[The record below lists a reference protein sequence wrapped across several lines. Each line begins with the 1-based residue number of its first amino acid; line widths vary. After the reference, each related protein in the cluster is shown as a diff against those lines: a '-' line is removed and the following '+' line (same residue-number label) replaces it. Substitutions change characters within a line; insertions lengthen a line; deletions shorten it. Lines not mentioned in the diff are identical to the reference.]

1 MPPLTILAK
10 VHIPPPSRARVIL
23 WSREVRQELFE
34 TEDGRLLAERA
45 FYEDGLTPNSIQIG
59 ADLIP
64 CYGDYLLYS
73 ERERDRKKTSN
84 NTMQKREAKKMK
96 KIAKE
101 KQQATMFEEA
111 LGRMGLD
118 FDSEA
123 HMCI

>member
-1 MPPLTILAK
+1 MVSSVAAWQAALPSCAAPLC
-10 VHIPPPSRARVIL
+10 
-23 WSREVRQELFE
+23 E
-34 TEDGRLLAERA
+34 
-45 FYEDGLTPNSIQIG
+45 
-59 ADLIP
+59 
-64 CYGDYLLYS
+64 
-73 ERERDRKKTSN
+73 KTSN

-101 KQQATMFEEA
+101 KQRATMFEEA